1 MARYRTNLDTA
12 PALSITTP
20 QANSNRVMRVGALSL
35 GRSKKA
41 AKGRCYFSQV
51 ANRLPAK
58 VNPAKSLTSSNWSGI
73 SGVTRSTCRLVDGS
87 RYIRDFKSRLET
99 VIIWTTQL
107 IGGDVGWP
115 PIQKGHRGKRNPRCQ
130 PSRLPLVG
138 VTNTGLQIRPK
149 FT

>member
-1 MARYRTNLDTA
+1 MTRHRTDLDTA
-12 PALSITTP
+12 SANPITVLATIC
-20 QANSNRVMRVGALSL
+20 NRVTRICALSL
-35 GRSKKA
+35 GRSEKA
-41 AKGRCYFSQV
+41 ASETLLSLPSCP
-51 ANRLPAK
+51 RLPVKAK
-58 VNPAKSLTSSNWSGI
+58 SPKSLTSSNWSGI

-99 VIIWTTQL
+99 VIIWTTRL

-115 PIQKGHRGKRNPRCQ
+115 PIQKGRRGKRNPRCQ